1 MFRENRVCGFSIDGA
16 LRQPQA
22 VLDWRRHPVGKV
34 RPGGR
39 AAGRADIRIVIRNA
53 VGVFGTAKRA
63 ARCPVANPPTG
74 PPTLPQRLR
83 GRLGQ
88 PVRSTGAYDCEN
100 CQARG
105 GARARRCARPGRQS
119 WNRGPRGLPSE
130 QRPGGPMSQDRQSFL
145 TREAGPVC
153 CLSPRL
159 QPSWWSNL

>member
-63 ARCPVANPPTG
+63 ARCPVADPPTG

-88 PVRSTGAYDCEN
+88 PVARRGLTTVRTVKPEEALELGD
-100 CQARG
+100 ARG
-105 GARARRCARPGRQS
+105 LDGNRGIAVREGCRQS
-119 WNRGPRGLPSE
+119 R
-130 QRPGGPMSQDRQSFL
+130 D
-145 TREAGPVC
+145 PVGQ
-153 CLSPRL
+153 CLKIVNHS
-159 QPSWWSNL
+159 